1 MGSEITRDRNDI
13 IFKLQDYRHLEWND
27 RSRTSQ
33 GTPGSFP
40 KTYVGDGLNRIY
52 YKLSN
57 SDYRGI
63 FGHES
68 VNELVASRLLDVLGI
83 EHVSYRLIHA
93 LVQIDGRDFETWM
106 CSSKNFRKSSQEKM
120 AFDAY
125 FDLMREGSE
134 QPIDFCKKRGW
145 EDQIYKMMVFDY
157 LICNRDRH
165 GANIELIQDEDGS
178 IKLAPLFD
186 HGVSLLFS
194 CYDDE
199 KSVAEYDVL
208 KDRICNNYFYSRS
221 LEENLKFVPKDIVI
235 NKLTQNDNS
244 YIMRGI
250 DEVLPRIYV
259 EKIWEMITKRWQKYE
274 EIQNSK

>member
-1 MGSEITRDRNDI
+1 MALEMLREKNDI
-13 IFKLQDYRHLEWND
+13 IFKIQDFRHLEWND

-33 GTPGSFP
+33 GTPGSFL

-57 SDYRGI
+57 SDYRGV

-68 VNELVASRLLDVLGI
+68 VNELIASRLLDVLGI
-83 EHVSYRLIHA
+83 EHVSYRLLHA
-93 LVQIDGRDFETWM
+93 LVQIDGNDFETWI

-125 FDLMREGSE
+125 FDLMREKSE
-134 QPIDFCKKRGW
+134 QPIDFCKKNGW
-145 EDQIYKMMVFDY
+145 DDQIYKMMVFDY

-194 CYDDE
+194 CYNDE
-199 KSVAEYDVL
+199 KAVSEYDVL
-208 KDRICNNYFYSRS
+208 KDRICNNYFYTRS
-221 LEENLKFVPKDIVI
+221 LEENLQFVPKRIEI
-235 NKLTQNDNS
+235 NRLTQEHYG

-250 DEVLPRIYV
+250 DEVLPPIYGQ
-259 EKIWEMITKRWQKYE
+259 KIWDMITKRWQKYE
-274 EIQNSK
+274 EIQNCK